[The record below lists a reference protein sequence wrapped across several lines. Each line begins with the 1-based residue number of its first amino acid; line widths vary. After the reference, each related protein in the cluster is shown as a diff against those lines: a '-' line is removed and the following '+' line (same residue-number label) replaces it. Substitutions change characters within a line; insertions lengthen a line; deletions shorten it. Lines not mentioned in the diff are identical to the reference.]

1 MTTEILH
8 RIQFALTISFHFI
21 FPPMSIG
28 LGLIL
33 VILGVKSVRTGDP
46 KWRQLSM
53 FWVKIYG
60 LIFAMGIAT
69 GIVQEFQFG
78 TNWSIFSRYV
88 GNVFGSL
95 LAAEGIFAFML
106 EGGFLGLMLFGGT
119 KLGNRL
125 WLFATTMVVTGA
137 MFSATWIVM
146 ANSWMQSPQG
156 YEIRDV
162 GHGDQAFMTSF
173 AEVVFTPTFIP
184 RILHVLAAS
193 WMVGSALV
201 MSVGA
206 WYLLRGRHI
215 ELAKTMIRVALPLFA
230 VLSVLQ
236 VFVFGSNQ
244 AIAVT
249 ENQPEKLAA
258 MEGLYETRDC
268 APMYIVGWTDP
279 DSETTSGLAVPC
291 LLSFLATQDFQGE
304 VQGLEDFPRDEWAP
318 VNLTFQVYH
327 VMIDLGVLFM
337 AISGVAVALW
347 AWKGRLWDQRWMLWV
362 LVSTIVLTHI
372 ATQAGWWTAEFGRQP
387 WVVWHELRTA
397 DAYSPLVGDSQV
409 VFSIAMFV
417 VLYALLFVLF
427 IYLLDRKIRD
437 GPPEPQDTD
446 HLESLPDT
454 FAEVFTRRGH
464 RASSVPAGSG
474 GPPGGVDPPSRDA
487 ATDSPGSTP

>member
-8 RIQFALTISFHFI
+8 RIQFGLTISFHFI

-46 KWRQLSM
+46 KWRQLSL

-78 TNWSIFSRYV
+78 TNWAVFSRYV

-106 EGGFLGLMLFGGT
+106 EGGFLGLMLFGGS

-146 ANSWMQSPQG
+146 ANSWMQSPAG
-156 YEIRDV
+156 YEVRDA
-162 GHGDQAFMTSF
+162 GHGPQAFMTDF
-173 AEVVFTPTFIP
+173 TDVVFTPTFIP

-193 WMVGSALV
+193 AMVGAALV
-201 MSVGA
+201 ISVGA
-206 WYLLRGRHI
+206 WYLLRRRHL

-244 AIAVT
+244 AVAVT

-268 APMYIVGWTDP
+268 APMFIIGWTDP
-279 DSETTSGLAVPC
+279 DSQSTTGLSIPC
-291 LLSFLATQDFQGE
+291 MLSFLSTQNLQGE
-304 VQGLEDFPRDEWAP
+304 VVGLEEFPEQDWAP

-327 VMIDLGVLFM
+327 LMIDLGMLFIG
-337 AISGVAVALW
+337 ISALAVGMW
-347 AWKGRLWDQRWMLWV
+347 WWKGRLWDQRWLLWV
-362 LVSTIVLTHI
+362 LVSTIVLTQL

-387 WVVWHELRTA
+387 WVVWQQLRTE
-397 DAYSPLVGDSQV
+397 DAYSPLVGTSQV
-409 VFSIAMFV
+409 AASIAMFL
-417 VLYALLFVLF
+417 VLYALLFSLF
-427 IYLLDRKIRD
+427 IFLLNRKIAD
-437 GPPEPQDTD
+437 GPPDPPDLD
-446 HLESLPDT
+446 DVESLPDT
-454 FAEVFTRRGH
+454 FAEVFTRRGR
-464 RASSVPAGSG
+464 RASADGPVRAEDTSEKAGSA
-474 GPPGGVDPPSRDA
+474 S
-487 ATDSPGSTP
+487 